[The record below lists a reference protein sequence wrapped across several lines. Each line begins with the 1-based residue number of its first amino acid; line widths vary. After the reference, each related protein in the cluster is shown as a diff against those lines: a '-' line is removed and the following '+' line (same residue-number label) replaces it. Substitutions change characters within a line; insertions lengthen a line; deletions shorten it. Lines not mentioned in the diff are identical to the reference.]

1 MAESLARVVIFQH
14 VAAYKDVVR
23 DNTLINLQTI
33 EAARENGVKKYLY
46 TSSACIY
53 PGYLQKEADVTPL
66 KEEHA
71 YMMNQTRGL
80 AAVEGPE
87 FDHSLILQGYEV
99 VKPIDRPKPS
109 VAQIERRDCV

>member
-1 MAESLARVVIFQH
+1 MEKIKTTKDLPDPNLGELGKIDPDHIRYKRFDEVFRACLNANKLADQ
-14 VAAYKDVVR
+14 
-23 DNTLINLQTI
+23 
-33 EAARENGVKKYLY
+33 
-46 TSSACIY
+46 
-53 PGYLQKEADVTPL
+53 
-66 KEEHA
+66 
-71 YMMNQTRGL
+71 MMNQTRGL